1 MISHRLRAEHPKE
14 NPMTGRQRLQEYL
27 KIERVKS
34 IYTRTEKAFRERRLI
49 GHGWDHVLRDIINA
63 VVIGEEEEANM
74 DIVMPAVILH
84 DIGFLYDPDPSRHPQ
99 VGAERCGDWLSEW
112 SAEQR
117 QQIAN
122 CIRVHKGKMR
132 EFTLEPETRE
142 EQVVCDADMLE
153 KAGWLGV
160 LQAVRVFSEFA
171 AAGKPEFYDLYNVAA
186 VIASVKSVKFY
197 TATGKRLAAERG
209 DYMRAEVSEKVLR
222 ELEFY
227 R

>member
-1 MISHRLRAEHPKE
+1 MNGKERLHGYLEIQRISRIY
-14 NPMTGRQRLQEYL
+14 RQA
-27 KIERVKS
+27 K
-34 IYTRTEKAFRERRLI
+34 KAFLEKRLI
-49 GHGWDHVLRDIINA
+49 GHGWDHIFRDILNA
-63 VVIGEEEEANM
+63 IVIGEQEKANM

-99 VGAERCGDWLSEW
+99 VGAERCGQWLNDWKTE
-112 SAEQR
+112 ER
-117 QQIAN
+117 EQIAR

-132 EFTLEPETRE
+132 EFTLEPETLE

-153 KAGWLGV
+153 KVGWLGV

-171 AAGKPEFYDLYNVAA
+171 AAGKTEFYDLYNVAA
-186 VIASVKSVKFY
+186 VIARVKSVTFY
-197 TATGKRLAAERG
+197 TAAGRRLAAERG
-209 DYMRAEVSEKVLR
+209 DYMRAEVSEKALR

>member
-1 MISHRLRAEHPKE
+1 
-14 NPMTGRQRLQEYL
+14 MTGRERLQRYL
-27 KIERVKS
+27 KIERINR
-34 IYTRTEKAFRERRLI
+34 IYTRAEKAFREKRLL
-49 GHGWDHVLRDIINA
+49 GHGWDHILRDIINA
-63 VVIGEEEEANM
+63 VVIGEEEKADM
-74 DIVMPAVILH
+74 DVVMPAVILH
-84 DIGFLYDPDPSRHPQ
+84 DIGFLYDPDPSRHPEI
-99 VGAERCGDWLSEW
+99 GAERCGEWLTDW

-117 QQIAN
+117 NQIAD

-132 EFTLEPETRE
+132 EFTLEPETLE

-171 AAGKPEFYDLYNVAA
+171 AAGKPEFYDLHNVAA
-186 VIASVKSVKFY
+186 VLATVKSVKFY
-197 TATGKRLAAERG
+197 TATGKRLATERG
-209 DYMRAEVSEKVLR
+209 DYMRAEVSEKVLQ

>member
-1 MISHRLRAEHPKE
+1 
-14 NPMTGRQRLQEYL
+14 MTGREQLQQYL
-27 KIERVKS
+27 KIGRINR
-34 IYTRTEKAFRERRLI
+34 IYSQAEKAFREKRLI
-49 GHGWDHVLRDIINA
+49 GHGWDHILRDIINA
-63 VVIGEEEEANM
+63 VVIGEEEKANM

-84 DIGFLYDPDPSRHPQ
+84 DIGFLYDPDPSQHPRI
-99 VGAERCGDWLSEW
+99 GAERCGEWLNDWNT
-112 SAEQR
+112 EQR
-117 QQIAN
+117 KQIAK

-132 EFTLEPETRE
+132 EFTLEPETLE

-171 AAGKPEFYDLYNVAA
+171 AAGKAEFYDLYNVAA
-186 VIASVKSVKFY
+186 ILAKVKSVKFY
-197 TATGKRLAAERG
+197 TATGRRLAAERG

-222 ELEFY
+222 ELDFY